1 MTKRFMAGHF
11 KEGWFVTCVEMH
23 KFNAAITVKEGLTE
37 KEAKNLEDRLNMLVE
52 Q

>member
-1 MTKRFMAGHF
+1 MKRFMAGHF
-11 KEGWFVTCVEMH
+11 KEGWFVACVEIE
-23 KFNAAITVKEGLTE
+23 KYNASIVVKEGLTE